1 MDESAVVVSFIPI
14 VAIIGLWAYLI
25 VRSVSRSKIRELQ
38 IRERIALIE
47 KGHVP
52 APETDPRGF
61 DKALATDVATV
72 MEYRARHGSVRHRRA
87 GTTLIGVGLGLWMMI
102 SFAGDAPQTGIGV
115 GGFLVMI
122 GLAFLVNGL
131 FERDP
136 EPAKSSTALGPPKAE

>member
-1 MDESAVVVSFIPI
+1 MDESAVVVCFITI
-14 VAIIGLWAYLI
+14 VAIIGLWAYI
-25 VRSVSRSKIRELQ
+25 NVRSVSRSKIRELQ
-38 IRERIALIE
+38 IRVRISLI
-47 KGHVP
+47 
-52 APETDPRGF
+52 ARGF